1 MILSSTISLANRKKK
16 NIIAKPKTQPAVSVN
31 KLYESMLQSTAK
43 VMFIDS
49 VVVDKEQFLQAIPLP
64 SDLGK
69 IKFRP
74 NSSHLLEYQNELDDR
89 KFIADGDTAITLL
102 KTQTATGKSWSL
114 AEKLPGLDNK
124 EYLLQNYPFLA
135 SDGITLYF
143 SAEGPSSM
151 GGRDIFM
158 TSFDSDKGIWLQP
171 QNYGLPFNSPS
182 NEYLLAISDL
192 DTLGWLVTDRN
203 QPEGMVC
210 IYTFVPTA
218 VRQNFEADGLSDATL
233 RSYADIKSI
242 KDTWKFGNRQ
252 AAMLRLNK
260 MKERMKEQL
269 PDTGLNFVIN
279 DAQIINKIDEF
290 RTDESRNLFLQLVEI
305 KRMVSEGGKQLEKY
319 RLQYENNISNRSTLR
334 QVILKEEQTL
344 QRQRT
349 DIDIIEKKIRNIENK
364 YKN

>member
-1 MILSSTISLANRKKK
+1 MSKKTENPMARMFVK
-16 NIIAKPKTQPAVSVN
+16 RTN
-31 KLYESMLQSTAK
+31 K
-43 VMFIDS
+43 
-49 VVVDKEQFLQAIPLP
+49 
-64 SDLGK
+64 G
-69 IKFRP
+69 
-74 NSSHLLEYQNELDDR
+74 
-89 KFIADGDTAITLL
+89 L
-102 KTQTATGKSWSL
+102 K
-114 AEKLPGLDNK
+114 
-124 EYLLQNYPFLA
+124 
-135 SDGITLYF
+135 
-143 SAEGPSSM
+143 
-151 GGRDIFM
+151 
-158 TSFDSDKGIWLQP
+158 
-171 QNYGLPFNSPS
+171 
-182 NEYLLAISDL
+182 
-192 DTLGWLVTDRN
+192 
-203 QPEGMVC
+203 
-210 IYTFVPTA
+210 
-218 VRQNFEADGLSDATL
+218 
-233 RSYADIKSI
+233 DIKSI

-269 PDTGLNFVIN
+269 PDTGLDFVIN